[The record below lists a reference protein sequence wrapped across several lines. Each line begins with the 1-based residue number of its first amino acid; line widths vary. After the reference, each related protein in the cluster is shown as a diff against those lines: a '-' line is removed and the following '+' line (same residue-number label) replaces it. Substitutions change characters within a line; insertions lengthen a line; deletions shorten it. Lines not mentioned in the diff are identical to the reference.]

1 MLIISGTSQQQNN
14 AKKAKNSYFSRLE
27 LSQILNVYS
36 LRVAAGEWRDYALDH
51 VEGGAYFSIY
61 RSSQEMPL
69 YTIEKKRL
77 KGKDRWLFILRD
89 RRKNLRQAARLVDVL
104 DYLNKLP
111 RLVNN

>member
-1 MLIISGTSQQQNN
+1 MLIISGTSQQQN
-14 AKKAKNSYFSRLE
+14 ASKKQKTGYFSRVE

-51 VEGGAYFSIY
+51 VDGMAFFSIY
-61 RSSQEMPL
+61 RSSHEMPL

-89 RRKNLRQAARLVDVL
+89 RRKNLRQAARLKDVL
-104 DYLNKLP
+104 DYLDNLP